1 VAGKM
6 GLHHSVID
14 LLMHRLE
21 STVSNYEYFNGD
33 GHMTNSIE
41 PIDDSCG
48 RFMGRLA
55 LLIEPSVN
63 K

>member
-1 VAGKM
+1 
-6 GLHHSVID
+6 
-14 LLMHRLE
+14 
-21 STVSNYEYFNGD
+21 
-33 GHMTNSIE
+33 MTNSIE

-63 K
+63 SPYIHMTPKM